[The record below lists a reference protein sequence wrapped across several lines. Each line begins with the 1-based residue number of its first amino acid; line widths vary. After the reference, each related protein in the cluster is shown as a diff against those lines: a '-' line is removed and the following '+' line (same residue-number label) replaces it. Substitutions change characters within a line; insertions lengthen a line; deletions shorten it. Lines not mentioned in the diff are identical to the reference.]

1 MTIYKLVQE
10 VYGTAKQALDNGE
23 SEVRGL
29 DPQDIIDITVAF
41 LRVMD
46 DLEKEYAGM
55 RETNWHRNRWKHI
68 GQFLVNR
75 TQFNKTT
82 GIVYHFVEKKE

>member
-55 RETNWHRNRWKHI
+55 RETN
-68 GQFLVNR
+68 
-75 TQFNKTT
+75 
-82 GIVYHFVEKKE
+82 